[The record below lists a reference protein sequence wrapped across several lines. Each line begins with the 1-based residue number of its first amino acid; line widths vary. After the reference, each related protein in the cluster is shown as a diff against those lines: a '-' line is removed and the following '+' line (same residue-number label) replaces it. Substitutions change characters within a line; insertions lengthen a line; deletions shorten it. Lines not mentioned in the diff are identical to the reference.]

1 MKKLSICLCA
11 QIYALSTLY
20 ADEKMAQNPQSVSLE
35 PIAVVATSGEN
46 LVDALKINVRNAT
59 LIKDIMRDIPG
70 VYIGGTNGLNQK
82 IYIRGV
88 NERGL
93 NITIDGARQRG
104 NAFHHDGDLYLDA
117 DIIKSVDVGL
127 GVNSI
132 VGAAGALGGSV
143 AFKTVDAS
151 DLLEDGE
158 NFGGKIKGGYA
169 SNNQE
174 WQQSLTLYGR
184 AFESVDLLGY
194 IGHRGYER
202 GKDAK
207 NDKIGGKGNDTNY
220 MFKFGADI
228 GDYSK
233 LRLSTEHFKTHGDY
247 PLRAEWPSLGDLLD
261 TEFIRKT
268 HTLNFTSNPNDY
280 LNLDFNAY
288 YTDHEIKTMKNG
300 VKTYGTKLINKT
312 KFGDE
317 NFSQTFV
324 YGFDYYNMQSYNKNN
339 SLPNDKGQNLSLF
352 IEDQIRSNGFTF
364 TPGIRYDRYT
374 LNTMGGKIIGM
385 KRICDRRGCR
395 LAPLSSKERV
405 KYTWHK
411 FSPGVSLDYQFDMGL
426 GLWASWAKVFKGP
439 DPIESMRIQ
448 NSSVQTTT
456 TNSDL
461 KPETGDVWEF
471 GARYKTEISDNQS
484 INLSAK
490 YFVNQYE
497 NLISEMGVPGRVEI
511 QRINGGKAN
520 VKGAEIAARY
530 NITDFSFGASWSKAK
545 TKYKDGAK
553 QGYGYVLAYSDAG
566 DKYTFNA
573 EYYANAIDT
582 LFGYN
587 LVAFNK
593 IHTKNGLNSEFNK
606 PGYAVSDIYATWVP
620 NSGKYSGLE
629 INVGIYNL
637 FNKSYWSHSQRSAGN
652 TNGGM
657 IDWEP
662 GRNIKA
668 NVSYKF

>member
-1 MKKLSICLCA
+1 
-11 QIYALSTLY
+11 
-20 ADEKMAQNPQSVSLE
+20 
-35 PIAVVATSGEN
+35 
-46 LVDALKINVRNAT
+46 
-59 LIKDIMRDIPG
+59 
-70 VYIGGTNGLNQK
+70 
-82 IYIRGV
+82 
-88 NERGL
+88 
-93 NITIDGARQRG
+93 
-104 NAFHHDGDLYLDA
+104 
-117 DIIKSVDVGL
+117 
-127 GVNSI
+127 
-132 VGAAGALGGSV
+132 
-143 AFKTVDAS
+143 
-151 DLLEDGE
+151 
-158 NFGGKIKGGYA
+158 
-169 SNNQE
+169 
-174 WQQSLTLYGR
+174 
-184 AFESVDLLGY
+184 
-194 IGHRGYER
+194 
-202 GKDAK
+202 
-207 NDKIGGKGNDTNY
+207 
-220 MFKFGADI
+220 
-228 GDYSK
+228 
-233 LRLSTEHFKTHGDY
+233 
-247 PLRAEWPSLGDLLD
+247 
-261 TEFIRKT
+261 
-268 HTLNFTSNPNDY
+268 
-280 LNLDFNAY
+280 
-288 YTDHEIKTMKNG
+288 
-300 VKTYGTKLINKT
+300 
-312 KFGDE
+312 
-317 NFSQTFV
+317 
-324 YGFDYYNMQSYNKNN
+324 MQSYNKNS

-374 LNTMGGKIIGM
+374 LNTMGGKFLGTQIV
-385 KRICDRRGCR
+385 CDRRGVCR
-395 LAPLSSKERV
+395 LAPRSSKERV

-448 NSSVQTTT
+448 NNSVQTTT

-471 GARYKTEISDNQS
+471 GTRYKTEISDNQS

-497 NLISEMGVPGRVEI
+497 NLISEVGFPGRVEI

-530 NITDFSFGASWSKAK
+530 NIADFSFGASWSKAK